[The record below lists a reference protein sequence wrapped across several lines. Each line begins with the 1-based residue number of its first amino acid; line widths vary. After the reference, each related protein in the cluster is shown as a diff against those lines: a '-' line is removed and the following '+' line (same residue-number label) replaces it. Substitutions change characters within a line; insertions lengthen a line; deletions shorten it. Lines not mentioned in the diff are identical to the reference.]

1 VQARLLILSAA
12 LFAQVVGCSS
22 TPEAVF
28 EDVKAA
34 PELYEQGQRELEGNL
49 LLGVYRRVD
58 YTRAIEIF
66 QSIIDNYPYSEYA
79 VEAELRIADAYFED
93 GQFEEALSYYRD
105 FADLHPE
112 HPKVPYTIYRS
123 ALCHEAQ
130 IEGIARD
137 QTATRNALA
146 FLDTLLVR
154 YPHSEHAQEA
164 EPLWR
169 ELQVHLAESDEAV
182 ADFYRSRDEYEAA
195 AERYRALLNDHPG
208 LGLDA
213 RVLFK
218 LGECYRELRRDDEAD
233 RIFRTL
239 VAHYRESPF
248 AFEAQRQLAP
258 NLGR

>member
-1 VQARLLILSAA
+1 MQSRLLILGALLSALA
-12 LFAQVVGCSS
+12 VGCQS
-22 TPEAVF
+22 TPETVF
-28 EDVKAA
+28 EEVKPA
-34 PELYEQGQRELEGNL
+34 PELYAEGEEVL
-49 LLGVYRRVD
+49 AGTSLLGLYTRVD
-58 YTRAIEIF
+58 YPKAIGIF

-79 VEAELRIADAYFED
+79 VEAELRIADAYFAD
-93 GQFEEALSYYRD
+93 HQFEEALSYYRD

-112 HPKVPYTIYRS
+112 HAEVPYTIYRS

-130 IEGIARD
+130 MQGIARD
-137 QTATRNALA
+137 QTATRSALV

-154 YPHSEHAQEA
+154 YPHSEYAQEA

-169 ELQVHLAESDEAV
+169 KLQVHLAESDEAV
-182 ADFYRSRDEYEAA
+182 ADFYRGRDEYEAA

-218 LGECYRELRRDDEAD
+218 LGECYRELRRNDEAD

-248 AFEAQRQLAP
+248 AFEAQKKLAS
-258 NLGR
+258 NLR

>member
-1 VQARLLILSAA
+1 MLNVVLAAQLL
-12 LFAQVVGCSS
+12 GCQS
-22 TPEAVF
+22 TPETVF

-34 PELYEQGQRELEGNL
+34 PELYEEGQEELAGTNV
-49 LLGVYRRVD
+49 LGLYTRVD
-58 YTRAIEIF
+58 YARSIEIF

-93 GQFEEALSYYRD
+93 GQYEEALSYYRD
-105 FADLHPE
+105 FADLHPD
-112 HPKVPYTIYRS
+112 HPQVPYTIYRS

-130 IEGIARD
+130 IQGIARD
-137 QTATRNALA
+137 QTATRNALL
-146 FLDTLLVR
+146 FLDKLLVQ

-169 ELQVHLAESDEAV
+169 ELQVRLAESDEAV

-239 VAHYRESPF
+239 VAHYRDSPF
-248 AFEAQRQLAP
+248 AFEAQKQLAA